1 MQLPCFGVFSQFNLN
16 RLSQMDHRDPKK
28 LLQNRTLLVT
38 AAATRTGGAIARHCL
53 ELGARVFL
61 NYLTNQEGALKLVE
75 EFGPQRAIALQGDVT
90 DLESVQRIYREIA
103 QAGFGLDGLINVVG
117 DYHEAPVMETSLE
130 DYHKVLRNNLDSVF
144 LMCKGAFPL
153 LKESPAPRVV
163 NFAYAKGDRVTS
175 AKAWAYHI
183 AKMGVIS
190 LSRTLAKEWGPDKI
204 SVNVISPGTLF
215 NSIVMESPAPEAYI
229 PQGRFGEY
237 ADLWPVLEMVLA
249 QGSEYLTGSNLV
261 LSGGYNV

>member
-1 MQLPCFGVFSQFNLN
+1 MQLRSFGVSWAFHLN
-16 RLSQMDHRDPKK
+16 RVSQMDHLDRKY

-53 ELGARVFL
+53 ELGARVYL
-61 NYLTNQEGALKLVE
+61 NYLTNQAGAQELVRD
-75 EFGPQRAIALQGDVT
+75 FGPERAIPLQGDVT
-90 DLESVQRIYREIA
+90 NPESVERLYREITG
-103 QAGFGLDGLINVVG
+103 AGFGLDGLINVVG

-153 LKESPAPRVV
+153 LKASPAPRVV

-183 AKMGVIS
+183 AKMGVLS
-190 LSRTLAKEWGPDKI
+190 LSRTLAKEWGPHKI

-215 NSIVMESPAPEAYI
+215 NSIVMESPSPEAYI

-237 ADLWPVLEMVLA
+237 ADLWPVLEMLLGE
-249 QGSEYLTGSNLV
+249 GSEYLSGSNLV
-261 LSGGYNV
+261 VSGGYNV